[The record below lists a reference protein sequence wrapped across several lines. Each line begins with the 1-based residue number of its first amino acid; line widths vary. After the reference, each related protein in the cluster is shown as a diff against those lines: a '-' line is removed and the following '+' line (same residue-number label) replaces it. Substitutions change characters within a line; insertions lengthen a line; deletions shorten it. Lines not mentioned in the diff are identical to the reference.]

1 MEYIRVGSHKRSLKD
16 LSEKERKLW
25 SLFTQEPFE
34 KGIALENATAD
45 EVLAH
50 LNYPAYFELTKQSL
64 PDNRAGILERLVSG
78 KMIVA
83 KLGSRFDI
91 TNFGAI
97 LFAKDLRF
105 FERLS
110 RKAVRVVIYKGKG
123 RVETQREQENP
134 R

>member
-50 LNYPAYFELTKQSL
+50 LNYPAYFELTKSKACQ
-64 PDNRAGILERLVSG
+64 
-78 KMIVA
+78 
-83 KLGSRFDI
+83 I
-91 TNFGAI
+91 TG
-97 LFAKDLRF
+97 
-105 FERLS
+105 
-110 RKAVRVVIYKGKG
+110 
-123 RVETQREQENP
+123 QESSNG
-134 R
+134 

>member
-1 MEYIRVGSHKRSLKD
+1 
-16 LSEKERKLW
+16 
-25 SLFTQEPFE
+25 
-34 KGIALENATAD
+34 
-45 EVLAH
+45 
-50 LNYPAYFELTKQSL
+50 
-64 PDNRAGILERLVSG
+64 
-78 KMIVA
+78 MIVA